1 MPPCILDE
9 FQFFIWDFDGTL
21 FRLDVDWQGLRRRLQ
36 GMLQGHSADTPTPAA
51 TIDGM
56 LAAARRAGLQEAV
69 HAAITDAELAGLAD
83 WQAGLRSGP
92 TAHLAQRAHA
102 SAIVSNNMSGTI
114 EAFLRSVGLPQI
126 PFRTRDLVIRP
137 KPAQDGLDD
146 LRSLW
151 EGRPTVVIGDSE
163 IDARLAAD
171 AGLHFIHVDD
181 LDGLSC
187 ASS

>member
-1 MPPCILDE
+1 MSARTLDE

-21 FRLDVDWQGLRRRLQ
+21 FCLDVDWQGLRQRLQ
-36 GMLQGHSADTPTPAA
+36 DMLQGHPDIPTSTA
-51 TIDGM
+51 TIDGL
-56 LAAARRAGLQEAV
+56 LAAARRAGMQEAV

-83 WQAGLRSGP
+83 WQAGFRSGP
-92 TAHLAQRAHA
+92 TAHLARRAHA

-114 EAFLRSVGLPQI
+114 EAFLHSVGLPQI

-187 ASS
+187 VSS